1 MSVIIIHPS
10 HPKSP
15 SKAKDEVAN
24 LGGDKSRSSG
34 IGPEPERGLTEISW
48 KADYFNEQLPPD
60 QSDRLTPGWPQADTT
75 LAPGWCN
82 LAPG

>member
-1 MSVIIIHPS
+1 M
-10 HPKSP
+10 
-15 SKAKDEVAN
+15 
-24 LGGDKSRSSG
+24 
-34 IGPEPERGLTEISW
+34 EIKLN

-60 QSDRLTPGWPQADTT
+60 QSDRLTPGWPQADAT